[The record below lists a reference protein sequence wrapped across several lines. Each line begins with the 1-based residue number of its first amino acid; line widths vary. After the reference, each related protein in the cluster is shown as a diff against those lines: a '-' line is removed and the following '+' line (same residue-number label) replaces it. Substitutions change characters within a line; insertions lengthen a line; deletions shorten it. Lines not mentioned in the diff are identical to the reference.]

1 MSNNSRSTVAVMVTI
16 GIKKTVDEL
25 LDSLKKVGVNAK
37 MRSKVLDVPLMGA
50 VIDLDYEGALRT
62 RVVPPLQRILAATDE
77 DTGRCTVSLFAFH
90 EKERYSETCIIWG
103 NARTHVFSKE
113 SVEEK
118 RQETDGRVY
127 ITEYEYGQNVPTLLK
142 KIACPDDDP
151 EQKAKALEEAFRTI
165 AETSRDSRKLEYAM
179 VDAVVKAWNVSKNPV
194 KIAGEKDRFCV
205 SAPVDYR
212 GIVPGDTP
220 YVIWGDGEG
229 NMIPLCPRGTF
240 TNRAEIALGDKGV
253 GMRALRAGYEVC
265 TESNEGKWLMSGTK
279 GVVQLPGMDN
289 EDQESDKDK
298 TKNKG
303 A

>member
-1 MSNNSRSTVAVMVTI
+1 MVTI

-25 LDSLKKVGVNAK
+25 LDGLKKVGVNARI
-37 MRSKVLDVPLMGA
+37 RSKVLDVPLMGA

-62 RVVPPLQRILAATDE
+62 KVVPPLQRMLAATDE

-127 ITEYEYGQNVPTLLK
+127 ITEYEDEQNLPVLLK
-142 KIACPDDDP
+142 KISFP
-151 EQKAKALEEAFRTI
+151 ENEPELKKKALEEAVRMI
-165 AETSRDSRKLEYAM
+165 AESGKDGKKMEYAALNAAIRTWGISTGPPTGM
-179 VDAVVKAWNVSKNPV
+179 K
-194 KIAGEKDRFCV
+194 GRFCIP
-205 SAPVDYR
+205 APADYR
-212 GIVPGDTP
+212 GIIPADTP
-220 YVIWGDGEG
+220 YVMWCDGKG
-229 NMIPLCPRGTF
+229 NMIPLCKRGTF
-240 TNRAEIALGDKGV
+240 TNLAEIALGDKGV

-289 EDQESDKDK
+289 EDEESDKDK
-298 TKNKG
+298 TKKNKG